1 MRKWS
6 PSVTKSVLGLKEPG
20 YPQLLIALTDRLHC
34 VCLYLLQ
41 KHNEI
46 TSEFYQVREDSQI
59 DFATGNVFFAR
70 FSQTPTPHPPCL
82 ETFQP
87 KIDNQFKMCALVDVD
102 DAQNRA

>member
-1 MRKWS
+1 MRRWS
-6 PSVTKSVLGLKEPG
+6 PSVTKSVLGLNELG
-20 YPQLLIALTDRLHC
+20 YPQLLIALIDRIHC

-46 TSEFYQVREDSQI
+46 TSEFYQVIKGRLTNRFC
-59 DFATGNVFFAR
+59 FATGNVFLTFL
-70 FSQTPTPHPPCL
+70 SDTHSPCL

-102 DAQNRA
+102 HA